1 MKMKRFPY
9 LILSALIVALGFSS
23 CSKSL
28 YGKGKNEKASEEV
41 VPEASADSIRVEDLR
56 VVPTLPSAGHHM
68 RVLYGVPTRP
78 YQHDR

>member
-28 YGKGKNEKASEEV
+28 YGKGKKEKASEEV
-41 VPEASADSIRVEDLR
+41 VPGA
-56 VVPTLPSAGHHM
+56 LPS
-68 RVLYGVPTRP
+68 R
-78 YQHDR
+78 